1 MLTLEEMFTPMT
13 KDEILEGMLT
23 LADSLGFPT
32 SAWQPGSVAREIL
45 EICAQ
50 QLANTSEVV
59 ASVAAGGLVDYAT
72 SGWLTLLAK
81 SFYNLDRIEATF
93 GTGSVTLTNSSGVG
107 YVIAANDI
115 HFLNSTTGAT
125 YTNTT
130 GGSLGAGGTLTLDII
145 ADEAGSASNAVATQ
159 INALVTPLLGVT
171 VTNPAALTASDAE
184 SDDQLRARCRASLAA
199 ASPNGPSDAYNYFAT
214 SSVRENGSSVGI
226 TRSRVDETQGDVTV
240 YVATDS
246 GAVPGSAGDP
256 TTDLGAVNANIQA
269 NCVPTGIT
277 ATIATAVAAPITVAG
292 DAWLKT
298 GSTIA
303 PAALQALI
311 LAKLQTYWKTIP
323 IGGFDIGSGG
333 EIFLDAIIGQVF
345 QAHPDIIQVTI
356 SSPVVDIALNPFDVS
371 TLTSV
376 LGSFTIHST

>member
-1 MLTLEEMFTPMT
+1 MLTLAEMFTPMT

-59 ASVAAGGLVDYAT
+59 SSVAAGGLLDYAT
-72 SGWLTLLAK
+72 GGWLTLLAK

-93 GTGSVTLTNSSGVG
+93 GTGSVTLTNASGVG

-130 GGSLGAGGTLTLDII
+130 GGTLSAASTLTLDII

-159 INALVTPLLGVT
+159 IDELVTPLLGVT
-171 VTNPAALTASDAE
+171 VANAAALTASDAE

-214 SSVRENGSSVGI
+214 SAVRENGSSVGV
-226 TRSRVDETQGDVTV
+226 TRSKVLQTQGDITV
-240 YVATDS
+240 YVASDS
-246 GAVPGSAGDP
+246 GAISGTAGDP
-256 TTDLGAVNANIQA
+256 TTDLGAVNENIQD
-269 NCVPTGIT
+269 NCVPTGMT
-277 ATIATAVAAPITVAG
+277 ATVATAIATNTAVTADVY
-292 DAWLKT
+292 LKS
-298 GSTIA
+298 GSTIT
-303 PAALQALI
+303 PAEAKQLI
-311 LAKLQTYWKTIP
+311 LTQLQTYWKTIP

-333 EIFLDAIIGQVF
+333 KIFLDAVVGQIF
-345 QAHPDIIQVTI
+345 QAHPDIIQAEITAPLV
-356 SSPVVDIALNPFDVS
+356 DVS
-371 TLTSV
+371 LSEFQVSALTSTTA
-376 LGSFTIHST
+376 SFTIYTT